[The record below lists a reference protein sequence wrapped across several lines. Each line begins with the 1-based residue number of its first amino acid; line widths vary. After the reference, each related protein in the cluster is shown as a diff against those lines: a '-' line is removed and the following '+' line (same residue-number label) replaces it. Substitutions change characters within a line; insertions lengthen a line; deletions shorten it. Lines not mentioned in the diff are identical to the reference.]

1 MLQLLYSIQLYQYS
15 TIFNA
20 KLDVCLCALLCPTLC
35 CPMDCRPPGS
45 SVHGIFQVRLL
56 EWNAISYSRG
66 SSQSRDWTHF
76 SGVSY
81 SSRRILY
88 HWATWETET
97 RCTYHFKY
105 FLTSLAIMFLS
116 YLFSPL
122 RIWIEMELLGQN
134 VITLRPSIH
143 TDKLSYKTL
152 VSMLSMYIF
161 KTILKFWPVIYYQT
175 LI

>member
-122 RIWIEMELLGQN
+122 RIYWLKWNYWVKMWLL
-134 VITLRPSIH
+134 
-143 TDKLSYKTL
+143 
-152 VSMLSMYIF
+152 
-161 KTILKFWPVIYYQT
+161 
-175 LI
+175 